1 MTFVS
6 RILWIT
12 DMERVVLFITS
23 AYAPCGAPQVT
34 ETDLMEEDL
43 FLFIV
48 DVVQSLSPV

>member
-1 MTFVS
+1 
-6 RILWIT
+6 
-12 DMERVVLFITS
+12 MERVVLLITS

-34 ETDLMEEDL
+34 EIDLMEEDL